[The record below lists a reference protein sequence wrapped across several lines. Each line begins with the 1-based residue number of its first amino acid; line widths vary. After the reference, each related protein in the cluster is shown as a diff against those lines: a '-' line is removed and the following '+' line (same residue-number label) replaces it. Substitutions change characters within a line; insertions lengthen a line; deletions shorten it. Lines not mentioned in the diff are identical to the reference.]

1 MDDRKEL
8 EEKLREAASIGDQ
21 NTLEKMLKL
30 GVNVNAKH
38 RINGWTA
45 LHWASKR
52 GHPTIV
58 RFLLENGADLTLTNG
73 KGETAAQLTDK
84 EDIHS
89 ILGGKPEV
97 LANASPLPITPNYI
111 QNPPFPYLSTTNGT
125 VPSPASHVSNKQ
137 PITDRVTNLPQFNHS
152 EELVLKVRV
161 ANSSE
166 TDFIEIELDRNERT
180 LANLVL
186 TCCRELNC
194 EPQSIIKLRK
204 LPNTIIRKDKDVWR
218 LTDFQELE
226 LVLQK
231 FTGNTRIQ
239 DAFQTLIY

>member
-1 MDDRKEL
+1 MVGCHLPRRKCLNSLPKNKAYRSEQSL
-8 EEKLREAASIGDQ
+8 L
-21 NTLEKMLKL
+21 
-30 GVNVNAKH
+30 
-38 RINGWTA
+38 
-45 LHWASKR
+45 
-52 GHPTIV
+52 
-58 RFLLENGADLTLTNG
+58 FL
-73 KGETAAQLTDK
+73 
-84 EDIHS
+84 
-89 ILGGKPEV
+89 
-97 LANASPLPITPNYI
+97 
-111 QNPPFPYLSTTNGT
+111 YLLS
-125 VPSPASHVSNKQ
+125 
-137 PITDRVTNLPQFNHS
+137 L
-152 EELVLKVRV
+152 ELVLKVRV

-180 LANLVL
+180 LSNLVL